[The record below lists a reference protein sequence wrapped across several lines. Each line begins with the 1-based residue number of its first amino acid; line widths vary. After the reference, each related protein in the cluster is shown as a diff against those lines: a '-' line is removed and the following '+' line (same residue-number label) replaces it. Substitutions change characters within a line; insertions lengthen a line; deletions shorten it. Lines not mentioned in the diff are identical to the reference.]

1 MHHIDANTPPGS
13 PGLQV
18 GLLNLQVQQNETPV
32 RRGRRRVKGKN
43 AKVYRDL
50 SALQMQLDKATRK
63 MEKYKKRCVRLSQE
77 LAGSPMQKNREAN

>member
-32 RRGRRRVKGKN
+32 RRGRSGGSPELQVGPLNLQVQQNETPVRRGRRRVKGKN

-50 SALQMQLDKATRK
+50 SALQIAARQS
-63 MEKYKKRCVRLSQE
+63 Y
-77 LAGSPMQKNREAN
+77 